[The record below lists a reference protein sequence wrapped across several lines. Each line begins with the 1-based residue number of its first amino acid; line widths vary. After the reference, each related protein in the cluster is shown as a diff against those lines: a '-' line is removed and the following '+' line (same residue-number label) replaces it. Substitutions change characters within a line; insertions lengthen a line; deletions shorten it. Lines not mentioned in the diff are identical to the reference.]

1 MADTVYNS
9 TGGVNATTP
18 TDPTKKKNLN
28 LPYMQ
33 TGQNQVMPLASTA
46 VNAGANAQG
55 QPTGQLAP
63 VQPMQV
69 QPLSPIQYFTDQ
81 QKAENEKK
89 TENGQEA
96 RVNNT
101 YQQATQQ
108 KQDPLQSLIGNTYAQ
123 QIQNYS
129 QNAQQNVQ
137 NTLENY
143 DVQRAKAFEA
153 ARQAGAGAADS
164 GIFQNDLLQTQLQN
178 LRDRG
183 NLEQQTKTANLENLN
198 KVLSGAQTSATQQQT
213 ANDQFMK
220 NLIAA
225 TQAGEGEA
233 NRQQAANEASLGRA
247 QELLVQANDIQGN
260 KDIETLKGKIAAGQA
275 TTDYE
280 RQAAENALDRA
291 LEVALQKGDQQA
303 AKELEALKGQIQSG
317 LQKEQF
323 AQQTKENALD
333 RTNALLLS
341 NNEIEGNKA
350 LTTLKAKL
358 DADQATTNYERQQ
371 AMDALSRAH
380 DIAMQNG
387 DIAGKMAIEKLQGE
401 ITSQIN
407 RETQAWQTGER
418 VASQIFSTSERLST
432 QDYDAG
438 QKYLDRENQK
448 SMQMQDYYNN
458 LNLQQGQFD
467 QEKTMAKITADLDE
481 AKAANDYQR
490 TYALTRLK
498 ESIDLGLQTAGFAQE
513 EKMAYINGQIADAK
527 ANNDYSRAKGLERL
541 KGSIEAGLQDD
552 AQQAA
557 SDLAYMEQSNQR
569 YLADQNAMLQMKMQM
584 QGFTNDQQ
592 LKYIDAAIAESK
604 ANGDAERSRQLMG
617 YQTQLNLQELGAK
630 AGYDEK
636 KAYLDNELAKA
647 LQDND
652 AEHAEVLQKARLDQE
667 AQQFSEEMII
677 KRAAQA
683 LEEKKVDIA
692 QVENDY
698 NKVVEMFGE
707 DSEAAHE
714 FLINTLNANGIDT
727 SGNEYAFVDATEQ
740 AKKALQAEYDL
751 QKDQFMQS
759 HPEYY
764 QKVWM
769 DANGKEYS
777 LATLQSMDPA
787 NTEQWANQ
795 NMNGSKQTITPEGNV
810 ALNEYINSAIYGEE
824 TAAEKEAREN
834 AGYLNASDI
843 PMAEAGQ
850 KFNITTPSSI
860 KTADGSTM
868 TLPAGKYYTDS
879 KTNTHGNSFAGKTSV
894 THLYLYN
901 ESGERVAELKQNTV
915 KGAAGW
921 KTMADPVLGIFEGV

>member
-9 TGGVNATTP
+9 TGGVNTTTP

-63 VQPMQV
+63 MQQLPQMNQQQMVQ
-69 QPLSPIQYFTDQ
+69 
-81 QKAENEKK
+81 
-89 TENGQEA
+89 
-96 RVNNT
+96 NT

-108 KQDPLQSLIGNTYAQ
+108 KQDPLQSLIGNTYSQ
-123 QIQNYS
+123 QIQNYD

-143 DVQRAKAFEA
+143 DVQKAKAFEA

-198 KVLSGAQTSATQQQT
+198 KVLSGAQTASTQQQT

-225 TQAGEGEA
+225 TQAGEGQA
-233 NRQQAANEASLGRA
+233 NRQQTEEENE
-247 QELLVQANDIQGN
+247 
-260 KDIETLKGKIAAGQA
+260 
-275 TTDYE
+275 
-280 RQAAENALDRA
+280 LDRQHDIA
-291 LEVALQKGDQQA
+291 MQKGDTEG
-303 AKELEALKGQIQSG
+303 AKEIERLKGEIQSG
-317 LQKEQF
+317 LQKESF
-323 AQQTKENALD
+323 AQESKENSLD

-341 NNEIEGNKA
+341 NNDIQGNKD

-358 DADQATTNYERQQ
+358 DADQQTTNYERQQ

-380 DIAMQNG
+380 DIAIQNG
-387 DIAGKMAIEKLQGE
+387 DIAGKLAIEKLQGE

-407 RETQAWQTGER
+407 KETQAWQTGER
-418 VASQIFSTSERLST
+418 VASQAFATTERLST

-438 QKYLDRENQK
+438 QKYLDRETQK
-448 SMQMQDYYNN
+448 SMQMQDYYNS
-458 LNLQQGQFD
+458 LNLQSNEFNQ
-467 QEKTMAKITADLDE
+467 QETMAKLTSDLEEARAD
-481 AKAANDYQR
+481 NDFGR
-490 TYALTRLK
+490 
-498 ESIDLGLQTAGFAQE
+498 AQIL
-513 EKMAYINGQIADAK
+513 EK
-527 ANNDYSRAKGLERL
+527 L
-541 KGSIEAGLQDD
+541 KGQIEAGLQDD
-552 AQQAA
+552 AQA
-557 SDLAYMEQSNQR
+557 SAKELAQMEQSNQR
-569 YLADQNAMLQMKMQM
+569 YLADQNANLQLKMQL
-584 QGFTNDQQ
+584 QGFGHDEQ
-592 LKYIDAAIAESK
+592 LRYLDAQIAESK
-604 ANGDAERSRQLMG
+604 ANGDTERSRQLMS
-617 YQTQLNLQELGAK
+617 YQTQLNIQELGAK
-630 AGYDEK
+630 AGYEEK

-652 AEHAEVLQKARLDQE
+652 FEHAEVLQRARLDQE

-751 QKDQFMQS
+751 QKEQFIQT
-759 HPEYY
+759 HPEYTDSTFSIDRDGI
-764 QKVWM
+764 
-769 DANGKEYS
+769 DALLLSNREVGKA
-777 LATLQSMDPA
+777 LLQSINYDL
-787 NTEQWANQ
+787 NRTITSQELESL
-795 NMNGSKQTITPEGNV
+795 GITPEMIKNNFNMVKQGNNISGTGAI

-824 TAAEKEAREN
+824 TAAQKAAKAN
-834 AGYLNASDI
+834 AGYLSASDI

-850 KFNITTPSSI
+850 KFNITAPSSI
-860 KTADGSTM
+860 RTADGSIM

-879 KTNTHGNSFAGKTSV
+879 KTYTQGSSLAGKTSV
-894 THLYLYN
+894 TRLDLYN
-901 ESGERVAELKQNTV
+901 ESGVKVAVLKRNTK

-921 KTMADPVLGIFEGV
+921 KTMADPLLGIFGGV

>member
-63 VQPMQV
+63 VQPMQ
-69 QPLSPIQYFTDQ
+69 SPIQYFTDQ

-89 TENGQEA
+89 TENSQEA

-101 YQQATQQ
+101 YQQASQQ
-108 KQDPLQSLIGNTYAQ
+108 NQDPLQSLIGNTYAQ

-153 ARQAGAGAADS
+153 ARQAGAASADS
-164 GIFQNDLLQTQLQN
+164 GIFQNELLQNQLQN

-183 NLEQQTKTANLENLN
+183 NLEQKTKTANLENLN

-225 TQAGEGEA
+225 TEAGEDEA
-233 NRQQAANEASLGRA
+233 NRQQDANEASLGRA

-260 KDIETLKGKIAAGQA
+260 KDIEVLKGKIAAGQA

-303 AKELEALKGQIQSG
+303 AKELETLKGQIQSG

-407 RETQAWQTGER
+407 KETQAWQTGER
-418 VASQIFSTSERLST
+418 VASQAFATTERLST

-438 QKYLDRENQK
+438 QKYLDRETQK
-448 SMQMQDYYNN
+448 SMQMQDYYNS
-458 LNLQQGQFD
+458 LNLQSNEFNQ
-467 QEKTMAKITADLDE
+467 QETMAKLTSDLEEARAD
-481 AKAANDYQR
+481 NDFGR
-490 TYALTRLK
+490 
-498 ESIDLGLQTAGFAQE
+498 AQIL
-513 EKMAYINGQIADAK
+513 EK
-527 ANNDYSRAKGLERL
+527 L
-541 KGSIEAGLQDD
+541 KGQIEAGLQDD
-552 AQQAA
+552 AQA
-557 SDLAYMEQSNQR
+557 SAKELAQMEQSNQR
-569 YLADQNAMLQMKMQM
+569 YLADQNANLQLKMQL
-584 QGFTNDQQ
+584 QGFGHDEQ
-592 LKYIDAAIAESK
+592 LRYLDAQIAETK
-604 ANGDAERSRQLMG
+604 ANGDTERSKQLMS

-652 AEHAEVLQKARLDQE
+652 AEHAEVLQRERLNQE

-714 FLINTLNANGIDT
+714 FLLNTLNANGIDT

-751 QKDQFMQS
+751 QKEQFMQS

-834 AGYLNASDI
+834 AGYMGASDLSI
-843 PMAEAGQ
+843 AEEGN
-850 KFNITTPSSI
+850 KFNITEETIFNGQKIPV
-860 KTADGSTM
+860 
-868 TLPAGKYYTDS
+868 GKYSVIAED
-879 KTNTHGNSFAGKTSV
+879 KHFGNSFTGEKTK
-894 THLYLYN
+894 TRKYLYD
-901 ESGERVAELKQNTV
+901 STT
-915 KGAAGW
+915 GAKYLLSEEDNGRQGTPTW
-921 KTMADPVLGIFEGV
+921 KKLLDPVDLFGK

>member
-9 TGGVNATTP
+9 TGGVNTTTP

-63 VQPMQV
+63 MQQLPQMNQQQMVQ
-69 QPLSPIQYFTDQ
+69 
-81 QKAENEKK
+81 
-89 TENGQEA
+89 
-96 RVNNT
+96 NT

-123 QIQNYS
+123 QIQDYG

-143 DVQRAKAFEA
+143 DVQKAKAFEA

-183 NLEQQTKTANLENLN
+183 NIEQQTKTSNLENLN
-198 KVLSGAQTSATQQQT
+198 KVLSGAQTASTQQQT

-260 KDIETLKGKIAAGQA
+260 KDIEVLKGKIAAGQA

-303 AKELEALKGQIQSG
+303 AKELETLKGQIQSG

-418 VASQIFSTSERLST
+418 VASQLFSTSERLST

-448 SMQMQDYYNN
+448 SMQMQDYYNS
-458 LNLQQGQFD
+458 LNLQSNEFNQ
-467 QEKTMAKITADLDE
+467 QETMAKLTSDLEEARAD
-481 AKAANDYQR
+481 NDFGR
-490 TYALTRLK
+490 
-498 ESIDLGLQTAGFAQE
+498 AQIL
-513 EKMAYINGQIADAK
+513 EK
-527 ANNDYSRAKGLERL
+527 L
-541 KGSIEAGLQDD
+541 KGQIEAGLQDD
-552 AQQAA
+552 AQA
-557 SDLAYMEQSNQR
+557 SAKELAQMEQSNQR
-569 YLADQNAMLQMKMQM
+569 YLADQNAQLQIKMQL
-584 QGFTNDQQ
+584 QGFNNDEQ
-592 LKYIDAAIAESK
+592 LRYLDAQIAETK
-604 ANGDAERSRQLMG
+604 ANGDTERSKQLMS

-652 AEHAEVLQKARLDQE
+652 FEHAEVLQKERLNQE

-714 FLINTLNANGIDT
+714 FLLNTLNANGIDT

-751 QKDQFMQS
+751 QKEQYLQT
-759 HPEYY
+759 HPEAYMRTFY
-764 QKVWM
+764 GQEYSYSDVLKLY
-769 DANGKEYS
+769 NGKEEYAKIAWDRMQPTDKVS
-777 LATLQSMDPA
+777 PDA
-787 NTEQWANQ
+787 
-795 NMNGSKQTITPEGNV
+795 V
-810 ALNEYINSAIYGEE
+810 AGLNEYINSAIYGEE

-834 AGYLNASDI
+834 AGYMGASDLGI
-843 PMAEAGQ
+843 AEEGN
-850 KFNITTPSSI
+850 KFNITEETIFNGQKIPV
-860 KTADGSTM
+860 
-868 TLPAGKYYTDS
+868 GKYSVIAED
-879 KTNTHGNSFAGKTSV
+879 KHFGNSFTGEKTK
-894 THLYLYN
+894 TRKYLYDSTTGAKYLLS
-901 ESGERVAELKQNTV
+901 EEDSGRQGTPT
-915 KGAAGW
+915 W
-921 KTMADPVLGIFEGV
+921 KKLLDPVDLFGK

>member
-63 VQPMQV
+63 MQ
-69 QPLSPIQYFTDQ
+69 QLPQMNQQQMIQ
-81 QKAENEKK
+81 
-89 TENGQEA
+89 
-96 RVNNT
+96 NT
-101 YQQATQQ
+101 YQQASQQ
-108 KQDPLQSLIGNTYAQ
+108 NQDPLQSLIGNTYAQ
-123 QIQNYS
+123 QIQNYD
-129 QNAQQNVQ
+129 QNANQSLQ

-143 DVQRAKAFEA
+143 DVQKAKAFEA

-225 TQAGEGEA
+225 TQAGEGQA
-233 NRQQAANEASLGRA
+233 NRQQTAEENE
-247 QELLVQANDIQGN
+247 
-260 KDIETLKGKIAAGQA
+260 
-275 TTDYE
+275 
-280 RQAAENALDRA
+280 LDRQHDIA
-291 LEVALQKGDQQA
+291 MQKGDIEG
-303 AKELEALKGQIQSG
+303 AKEIERIKGEIQSG
-317 LQKEQF
+317 LQKESF
-323 AQQTKENALD
+323 AQESKENALD

-341 NNEIEGNKA
+341 NNDIQGNKD
-350 LTTLKAKL
+350 LTILKSKL

-371 AMDALSRAH
+371 AMDALARAH
-380 DIAMQNG
+380 DIAIQNG
-387 DIAGKMAIEKLQGE
+387 DIAGKLAIEKLQGE

-418 VASQIFSTSERLST
+418 VASQAFTTTERLST

-438 QKYLDRENQK
+438 QKYLDRETQK
-448 SMQMQDYYNN
+448 SMQMQDYYNS
-458 LNLQQGQFD
+458 LNLQSNEFNQ
-467 QEKTMAKITADLDE
+467 QETMAKLTSDLEEARAD
-481 AKAANDYQR
+481 NDFGR
-490 TYALTRLK
+490 
-498 ESIDLGLQTAGFAQE
+498 AQIL
-513 EKMAYINGQIADAK
+513 EK
-527 ANNDYSRAKGLERL
+527 L
-541 KGSIEAGLQDD
+541 KGQIEAGLQDD
-552 AQQAA
+552 AQA
-557 SDLAYMEQSNQR
+557 SAKELAQMEQSNQR
-569 YLADQNAMLQMKMQM
+569 YLADQNANLQLKMQL
-584 QGFTNDQQ
+584 QGFGHDEQ
-592 LKYIDAAIAESK
+592 LRYLDAQIAESK
-604 ANGDAERSRQLMG
+604 ANGDTERSRQLMS

-630 AGYDEK
+630 AGYEEK

-667 AQQFSEEMII
+667 AQQFSEEIII
-677 KRAAQA
+677 KRAVQA
-683 LEEKKVDIA
+683 LEEKKVNIA

-751 QKDQFMQS
+751 QKEQFIMS
-759 HPEYY
+759 HPEMMGDSVMTTDNIKALKDFAINEYNAKRGY
-764 QKVWM
+764 D
-769 DANGKEYS
+769 DANSPISKFVIAVQSGKKDFTLDELENYGLSEKQISS
-777 LATLQSMDPA
+777 LFTTKTQGTNLSNNGLKA
-787 NTEQWANQ
+787 
-795 NMNGSKQTITPEGNV
+795 MND
-810 ALNEYINSAIYGEE
+810 YINSAIYGEE
-824 TAAEKEAREN
+824 TAAQKEAKAN
-834 AGYLNASDI
+834 AGYLDASDI

-850 KFNITTPSSI
+850 KFNITEDTTVRNAS
-860 KTADGSTM
+860 GSKVS
-868 TLPAGKYYTDS
+868 LSPGKYYADS
-879 KTNTHGNSFAGKTSV
+879 ETRTVGNNFIGKT
-894 THLYLYN
+894 THTTLFLYN
-901 ESGERVAELKQNTV
+901 ENGDRVMSLKRTSNE
-915 KGAAGW
+915 GAAGW
-921 KTMADPVLGIFEGV
+921 KTMADPVLGIFGGV

>member
-9 TGGVNATTP
+9 TGGVNTTTP

-46 VNAGANAQG
+46 VNAGANALG

-63 VQPMQV
+63 MQ
-69 QPLSPIQYFTDQ
+69 QLPQMNQQQMIQ
-81 QKAENEKK
+81 
-89 TENGQEA
+89 
-96 RVNNT
+96 NT

-123 QIQNYS
+123 QIQDYG

-143 DVQRAKAFEA
+143 DVQKAKAFEA

-198 KVLSGAQTSATQQQT
+198 KVLSGAQTASTQQQT

-247 QELLVQANDIQGN
+247 QELLVQANDFQGN
-260 KDIETLKGKIAAGQA
+260 KDIEVLKGKIAAGQA

-317 LQKEQF
+317 LQKELF

-358 DADQATTNYERQQ
+358 DADQQTTNYERQQ

-380 DIAMQNG
+380 DIAIQNG
-387 DIAGKMAIEKLQGE
+387 DIAGKLAIEKLQGE

-407 RETQAWQTGER
+407 KETQAWQTGER
-418 VASQIFSTSERLST
+418 VASQAFATTERLST

-438 QKYLDRENQK
+438 QKYLDRETQK
-448 SMQMQDYYNN
+448 SMQMQDYYNS
-458 LNLQQGQFD
+458 LNLQSNEFNQ
-467 QEKTMAKITADLDE
+467 QETMAKLTSDLEEARAD
-481 AKAANDYQR
+481 NDFGR
-490 TYALTRLK
+490 
-498 ESIDLGLQTAGFAQE
+498 AQIL
-513 EKMAYINGQIADAK
+513 EK
-527 ANNDYSRAKGLERL
+527 L
-541 KGSIEAGLQDD
+541 KGQIEAGLQDD
-552 AQQAA
+552 AQA
-557 SDLAYMEQSNQR
+557 SAKELAQMEQSNQR
-569 YLADQNAMLQMKMQM
+569 YLADQNANLQLKMQL
-584 QGFTNDQQ
+584 QGFGHDEQ
-592 LKYIDAAIAESK
+592 LRYLDAQIAESK
-604 ANGDAERSRQLMG
+604 ANGDTERSRQLMS
-617 YQTQLNLQELGAK
+617 YQTQLNIQELGAK
-630 AGYDEK
+630 AGYEEK

-652 AEHAEVLQKARLDQE
+652 FEHAEVLQKARLDQE

-677 KRAAQA
+677 KRAVQA
-683 LEEKKVDIA
+683 LEEKKVNIA

-751 QKDQFMQS
+751 QKDQFIQT
-759 HPEYY
+759 HPEYTDSTFSIDRDGI
-764 QKVWM
+764 
-769 DANGKEYS
+769 DA
-777 LATLQSMDPA
+777 LLQSNREVGKALLQSINYDL
-787 NTEQWANQ
+787 NRTITSQELESL
-795 NMNGSKQTITPEGNV
+795 GITPEMIKNNFNMVKQGNNISGTGAI
-810 ALNEYINSAIYGEE
+810 ALDEYINSAIYGEE
-824 TAAEKEAREN
+824 TAAQKEAKAN
-834 AGYLNASDI
+834 AGYLNASDLST
-843 PMAEAGQ
+843 AAKGD
-850 KFNITTPSSI
+850 KFNLTESATVNG
-860 KTADGSTM
+860 KTI
-868 TLPAGKYYTDS
+868 PAGKYYVDTS
-879 KTNTHGNSFAGKTSV
+879 EVGHGNKFFGTAYTNTHTYLVDEKTGQKYEIDTSKSGTSGNIISNLWAG
-894 THLYLYN
+894 
-901 ESGERVAELKQNTV
+901 
-915 KGAAGW
+915 
-921 KTMADPVLGIFEGV
+921 

>member
-89 TENGQEA
+89 TENSQEA

-123 QIQNYS
+123 QIQDYG

-143 DVQRAKAFEA
+143 DVQKAKAFEA

-164 GIFQNDLLQTQLQN
+164 GIFQNDLLQIQLQN

-183 NLEQQTKTANLENLN
+183 NLEQQTKTSNLENLN
-198 KVLSGAQTSATQQQT
+198 KVLSGAQTASTQQQT
-213 ANDQFMK
+213 ANDQFIK
-220 NLIAA
+220 NLISA
-225 TQAGEGEA
+225 TQAGDGEA
-233 NRQQAANEASLGRA
+233 NRQQTAQENALNRA

-260 KDIETLKGKIAAGQA
+260 KDIETLKAKFAEGAA
-275 TTDYE
+275 TT
-280 RQAAENALDRA
+280 A
-291 LEVALQKGDQQA
+291 
-303 AKELEALKGQIQSG
+303 
-317 LQKEQF
+317 
-323 AQQTKENALD
+323 
-333 RTNALLLS
+333 
-341 NNEIEGNKA
+341 
-350 LTTLKAKL
+350 
-358 DADQATTNYERQQ
+358 YERQQ
-371 AMDALSRAH
+371 ATDALNRAH
-380 DIAMQNG
+380 DIALQQG
-387 DIAGKMAIEKLQGE
+387 DIAGQLAVEKLQGE
-401 ITSQIN
+401 IQSQI
-407 RETQAWQTGER
+407 EKEKQIWQTGER
-418 VASQIFSTSERLST
+418 VASQIFSTTERLST
-432 QDYDAG
+432 QDYESG
-438 QKYLDRENQK
+438 QNYLDRENQK

-458 LNLQQGQFD
+458 LNMQSNEFNQQ
-467 QEKTMAKITADLDE
+467 KTMAQINSDL
-481 AKAANDYQR
+481 
-490 TYALTRLK
+490 
-498 ESIDLGLQTAGFAQE
+498 E
-513 EKMAYINGQIADAK
+513 EAK
-527 ANNDYSRAKGLERL
+527 ANNDFGRTQILEKL
-541 KGSIEAGLQDD
+541 KGQIEAGLQDD
-552 AQQAA
+552 AQA
-557 SDLAYMEQSNQR
+557 SAKELAQLEMSNQR
-569 YLADQNAMLQMKMQM
+569 YIADQNAQLQIKMQLQGFDHDSQMKY
-584 QGFTNDQQ
+584 
-592 LKYIDAAIAESK
+592 LDAQIAETK
-604 ANGDAERSRQLMG
+604 ASGDTERSKQLMS

-630 AGYDEK
+630 AGYEEK
-636 KAYLDNELAKA
+636 KAYLDNDLAKA

-652 AEHAEVLQKARLDQE
+652 AEHAEVLQRARLDQE

-714 FLINTLNANGIDT
+714 FLLNTLNANGIDT

-764 QKVWM
+764 QSNYIIAGQEISM
-769 DANGKEYS
+769 SDLLS
-777 LATLQSMDPA
+777 LNPGMTEDYIRNTFEATEPKFTQDGL
-787 NTEQWANQ
+787 
-795 NMNGSKQTITPEGNV
+795 V
-810 ALNEYINSAIYGEE
+810 AMNEYINSAIYGEE
-824 TAAEKEAREN
+824 TAAQKEAKKT
-834 AGYLNASDI
+834 AGYLVNNAANTANVGDSLNI
-843 PMAEAGQ
+843 TEATKTTAGQ
-850 KFNITTPSSI
+850 
-860 KTADGSTM
+860 
-868 TLPAGKYYTDS
+868 TLPVGLYDVINKASSKSDLWRSRTDNVVIARNRETGQEYEIRTDKGGES
-879 KTNTHGNSFAGKTSV
+879 KSV
-894 THLYLYN
+894 GSKLL
-901 ESGERVAELKQNTV
+901 
-915 KGAAGW
+915 
-921 KTMADPVLGIFEGV
+921 DPLGIFG

>member
-63 VQPMQV
+63 MQQLPQMNQQQMVQ
-69 QPLSPIQYFTDQ
+69 
-81 QKAENEKK
+81 
-89 TENGQEA
+89 
-96 RVNNT
+96 NT
-101 YQQATQQ
+101 YQQASQQ
-108 KQDPLQSLIGNTYAQ
+108 NQDPLQSLIGNTYAQ

-143 DVQRAKAFEA
+143 DVQKAKAFEA

-198 KVLSGAQTSATQQQT
+198 KVLSGAQTASTQQQT

-225 TQAGEGEA
+225 TQLGEGEA

-280 RQAAENALDRA
+280 RASAEKALDRA
-291 LEVALQKGDQQA
+291 LQVALQKGDTEG
-303 AKELEALKGQIQSG
+303 AKELETLKGQIQSG

-323 AQQTKENALD
+323 QQQSKENALD

-341 NNEIEGNKA
+341 NNDIQGNKD

-358 DADQATTNYERQQ
+358 DADQQTTNYERQQ

-407 RETQAWQTGER
+407 KETQAWQTGER
-418 VASQIFSTSERLST
+418 VATQAYSTSERLST

-438 QKYLDRENQK
+438 QKYLDRETQK
-448 SMQMQDYYNN
+448 SMQMQDYYNS
-458 LNLQQGQFD
+458 LNLQSNEFNQ
-467 QEKTMAKITADLDE
+467 QETMAKLTSDLEEARAD
-481 AKAANDYQR
+481 NDFGR
-490 TYALTRLK
+490 
-498 ESIDLGLQTAGFAQE
+498 AQIL
-513 EKMAYINGQIADAK
+513 EK
-527 ANNDYSRAKGLERL
+527 L
-541 KGSIEAGLQDD
+541 KGQIEAGLQDD
-552 AQQAA
+552 AQA
-557 SDLAYMEQSNQR
+557 SAKELAQMEQSNQR
-569 YLADQNAMLQMKMQM
+569 YLADQNANLQLKMQL
-584 QGFTNDQQ
+584 QGFDHEEVMT
-592 LKYIDAAIAESK
+592 YINEKIAIAK
-604 ANGDAERSRQLMG
+604 ANGDVDRQKQLM
-617 YQTQLNLQELGAK
+617 QFQESQNLHEMQVKYGNDVAMENLK
-630 AGYDEK
+630 STLQK
-636 KAYLDNELAKA
+636 SI
-647 LQDND
+647 QDND
-652 AEHAEVLQKARLDQE
+652 YEHADALQRVRLNAEAERWIDEKTFEQAKIDLQE
-667 AQQFSEEMII
+667 RQ
-677 KRAAQA
+677 
-683 LEEKKVDIA
+683 VDIQ
-692 QVENDY
+692 QVEADY

-714 FLINTLNANGIDT
+714 FLLNTLNANGIDT

-740 AKKALQAEYDL
+740 AKRALQAEYDL

-824 TAAEKEAREN
+824 TAAQKEAKSN
-834 AGYLNASDI
+834 AGYLNASDLSTA
-843 PMAEAGQ
+843 AEGD
-850 KFNITTPSSI
+850 KFNITEDTNYFNRTI
-860 KTADGSTM
+860 
-868 TLPAGKYYTDS
+868 PAGKYS
-879 KTNTHGNSFAGKTSV
+879 VKTETATEGNKFWGNERDKTS
-894 THLYLYN
+894 TYLVKEGTGEKILINYGI
-901 ESGERVAELKQNTV
+901 SGKRGNIISNLWT
-915 KGAAGW
+915 
-921 KTMADPVLGIFEGV
+921 